1 MTNYWTKIEPFW
13 NDLPTDDP
21 AAYLEYYRS
30 MPEVARDLITT
41 HWVFSEVC
49 NGGFHQLF
57 TNPTGVL
64 VPEAVDGFR
73 SMGLLEMA
81 AITSE
86 ALRFF
91 GGTYPREQL
100 QRIEAL
106 DSYAEGFG
114 DADDWNPFKQLDERF
129 YNALQAGSGKDD
141 AYTCAAEQYAGEAS
155 AD

>member
-1 MTNYWTKIEPFW
+1 VTNYWTKIERFW
-13 NDLPTDDP
+13 SEFPTDDP
-21 AAYLEYYRS
+21 SAYLECYRS
-30 MPEVARDLITT
+30 MPAVARDLITT

-73 SMGLLEMA
+73 SMGLFEMA

-86 ALRFF
+86 ALGFF
-91 GGTYPREQL
+91 GGTYPREQS

-106 DSYAEGFG
+106 ERYAERRP
-114 DADDWNPFKQLDERF
+114 DPDDWNPFTQLDERF
-129 YNALQAGSGKDD
+129 YEASQAGGGND
-141 AYTCAAEQYAGEAS
+141 AYTCAADNYAGEA
-155 AD
+155 